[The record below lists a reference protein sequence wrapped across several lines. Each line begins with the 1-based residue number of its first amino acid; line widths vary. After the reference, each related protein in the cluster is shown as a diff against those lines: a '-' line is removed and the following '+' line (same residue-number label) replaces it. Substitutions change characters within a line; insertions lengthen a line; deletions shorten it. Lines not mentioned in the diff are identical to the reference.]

1 LFLTTGW
8 GWSDLIELK
17 AITKTYRSRAGIT
30 EAIRGI
36 DLHVRSGEIFG
47 VIGHSGAGKS
57 TLLRCVNLLE
67 RPTTG
72 TVTVGGVELTKLSG
86 RQLQRQRRRIGIIFQ
101 HFNLLSTATVRDN
114 IAFPLRLAK
123 RSRSEIR
130 ARVDEMIKLVGL
142 EGHGDKYPSQLSGGQ
157 KQRVG
162 IARALANK
170 PEVLLCDEATS
181 ALDPQTTESIL
192 SLLLGINEQL
202 GLTIMLITHEMNVI
216 RSICDRVAV
225 IDQGIIVESGKV
237 IDVFLHPQQQI
248 TREFVEQAGDASDA
262 FMTGLDAIRR
272 GKLLRVRFKGDM
284 TYEPVL
290 FEAVKETGA
299 AFSIL
304 QGTVSRMKRV
314 PYGHLLVD
322 VRGSGAD
329 MERIVERLRREG
341 IEAEVLA

>member
-1 LFLTTGW
+1 M
-8 GWSDLIELK
+8 
-17 AITKTYRSRAGIT
+17 YRSRAGIT

-72 TVTVGGVELTKLSG
+72 TVTVGGVELTKLG
-86 RQLQRQRRRIGIIFQ
+86 ARQLQQQRRRIGMIFQ

-123 RSRSEIR
+123 RPRAEIR
-130 ARVDEMIKLVGL
+130 ERVEEMMKLVGL

-192 SLLLGINEQL
+192 SLLLGINERL

-225 IDQGIIVESGKV
+225 IDNGVIVESGDV
-237 IDVFLHPQQQI
+237 IDVFLHPQQRI
-248 TREFVEQAGDASDA
+248 TKEFVAQSGDASGEFASEID
-262 FMTGLDAIRR
+262 GVRR
-272 GKLLRVRFKGDM
+272 GKLLRVRFKGGL

-299 AFSIL
+299 VFSIL

-322 VRGSGAD
+322 VRGSSAD
-329 MERIVERLRREG
+329 MDRIVKRLHKEG